1 MKLTHLTAI
10 ALVAST
16 ASIAMPAFADDLDSV
31 RNLSQAEFGLLA
43 RDLTAAGS
51 YKAVS
56 PAEPLGIVGFDIGA
70 EASATKMDNS
80 DLWRK
85 AGGDSSTVYMPR
97 VHVHKGLP
105 FGFDIGAS
113 LTMVPG
119 SDIKLIGAELK
130 YAIVS
135 GNVALPAVAIRAA
148 ATRLTG
154 VDQLDMDTRSLELT
168 VSKGFLNVTPYAGVG
183 RVWGDVTPNVANLR
197 EVSTSANKVY
207 AGVNFNLGIANL
219 AAEIDRTG
227 SNQTASIKLGFR
239 L

>member
-10 ALVAST
+10 LFAAAS
-16 ASIAMPAFADDLDSV
+16 APAFADDLDKV
-31 RNLSQAEFGLLA
+31 RDLSQAEFGKLA
-43 RDLTAAGS
+43 KDLTAAGS
-51 YKAVS
+51 YKSVS
-56 PAEPLGIVGFDIGA
+56 PAEPLGVVGFDIGV
-70 EASATKMDNS
+70 EATATKMDNS
-80 DLWRK
+80 DIWRK

-97 VHVHKGLP
+97 IHVHKGLP
-105 FGFDIGAS
+105 FGIDVGAS
-113 LTMVPG
+113 LTQVPG

-135 GNVALPAVAIRAA
+135 GNVALPAIAIRAA
-148 ATRLTG
+148 ATRLSG

-183 RVWGDVTPNVANLR
+183 RVWGDLSPNVANLR
-197 EVSTSANKVY
+197 QEKPTANKVY
-207 AGVNFNLGIANL
+207 AGLNFNLGIANL

-227 SNQTASIKLGFR
+227 GNQTASVKLGFR